1 MTAAAETGRIQR
13 RTIATLVTAQ
23 AVGGLDITIV
33 VATASLLATA
43 ISDSERQSGLVQTS
57 LVLGSA
63 VGAYLLARVM
73 ARRGRRIG
81 LALGYLL
88 GALGAVLSVGAGIV
102 GSMPLLLVGA
112 AMIGGTAAA
121 NNSARYAATDL
132 ASPETRARALSVVV
146 WASTVGAV
154 VGPSLLGPSSDLAL
168 ALGIPELTGPF
179 VVAAIGMGIA
189 ALVVWSSMRPDP
201 LFLARQLAGKPE
213 QAEVT
218 GTSWGRVWAA
228 LRERPT
234 LRAAMLGLSG
244 AHAAMI
250 AVMVMTPLHMGHG
263 GSELRIIGL
272 VISLHVLGMFAFSP
286 LIGYL
291 ADKVG
296 RAPVLLSG
304 GVVLVLALLV
314 CQAAPEGSSAQVFIG
329 LFLLGLGWSLATVSA
344 STLVA
349 DHAPLDARTDVQ
361 GAADLIMGL
370 VGASAGGIA
379 GLVMASFGYAALSLA
394 SLVLA
399 LVVVWSAIAVW
410 RNRVGLAPSH
420 SSEPRSVTEPDPLAG

>member
-1 MTAAAETGRIQR
+1 MTSAETTHIQR

-43 ISDSERQSGLVQTS
+43 ITDSERQSGLVQTS

-63 VGAYLLARVM
+63 VAAYVLARVM
-73 ARRGRRIG
+73 AKHGRRAG

-88 GALGAVLSVGAGIV
+88 GALGAVVSVVAGIV
-102 GSMPLLLVGA
+102 ASMPLLLVGA
-112 AMIGGTAAA
+112 AMIGATAAA
-121 NNSARYAATDL
+121 INSARYAATDL
-132 ASPETRARALSVVV
+132 AIPEKRGRALSFVV
-146 WASTVGAV
+146 WSSTVGAV
-154 VGPSLLGPSSDLAL
+154 LGPSLLGPSSDLAL
-168 ALGIPELTGPF
+168 FLGIPELTGPF
-179 VVAAIGMGIA
+179 VIAAIGMAIAGI
-189 ALVVWSSMRPDP
+189 VVWLLLRPDP

-213 QAEVT
+213 RAEVT
-218 GTSWGRVWAA
+218 GTSWGRVWEA

-234 LRAAMLGLSG
+234 LRAAMVGLSG

-250 AVMVMTPLHMGHG
+250 AVMIMTPLHMGHG
-263 GSELRIIGL
+263 GSELRVIGL
-272 VISLHVLGMFAFSP
+272 VISLHVLGMYAFAPF
-286 LIGYL
+286 IGYL

-304 GVVLVLALLV
+304 GVVLLIALLV
-314 CQAAPEGSSAQVFIG
+314 CRAAPVGSSAQVFVG
-329 LFLLGLGWSLATVSA
+329 LFLLGLGWSLATVA
-344 STLVA
+344 AATLVA

-370 VGASAGGIA
+370 VAASAGGIA
-379 GLVMASFGYAALSLA
+379 GLVMASFGYGTLALA

-399 LVVVWSAIAVW
+399 LAVIWSAIAVW
-410 RNRVGLAPSH
+410 RSRVEL
-420 SSEPRSVTEPDPLAG
+420 EPVLSAEE

>member
-1 MTAAAETGRIQR
+1 MTSAETTRIQR

-43 ISDSERQSGLVQTS
+43 ITDSERQSGLVQTS

-63 VGAYLLARVM
+63 VAAYVLARVM
-73 ARRGRRIG
+73 AKHGRRAG

-88 GALGAVLSVGAGIV
+88 GALGAVVSVVAGIV
-102 GSMPLLLVGA
+102 ESMPLLLVGA
-112 AMIGGTAAA
+112 AMIGATAAA
-121 NNSARYAATDL
+121 INSARYAATDL
-132 ASPETRARALSVVV
+132 AIPEKRGRALSFVV
-146 WASTVGAV
+146 WSSTVGAV
-154 VGPSLLGPSSDLAL
+154 LGPSLLGPSSDLAL
-168 ALGIPELTGPF
+168 FLGIPELTGPF
-179 VVAAIGMGIA
+179 LIAAIGMAIAGI
-189 ALVVWSSMRPDP
+189 VVWLLLRPDP

-213 QAEVT
+213 RAEVT
-218 GTSWGRVWAA
+218 GTSWGRVWEA

-234 LRAAMLGLSG
+234 LRAAMVGLSG

-250 AVMVMTPLHMGHG
+250 AVMIMTPLHMGHG
-263 GSELRIIGL
+263 GSELRVIGL
-272 VISLHVLGMFAFSP
+272 VISLHVLGMYAFAPF
-286 LIGYL
+286 IGYL

-304 GVVLVLALLV
+304 GVVLLIALLV
-314 CQAAPEGSSAQVFIG
+314 CRAAPVGSSAQVFVG
-329 LFLLGLGWSLATVSA
+329 LFLLGLGWSLATVA
-344 STLVA
+344 AATLVA

-370 VGASAGGIA
+370 VAASAGGIA
-379 GLVMASFGYAALSLA
+379 GLVMASFGYGTLALA

-399 LVVVWSAIAVW
+399 LAVIWSAIAVW
-410 RNRVGLAPSH
+410 RSRVEL
-420 SSEPRSVTEPDPLAG
+420 EPVLSAEE

>member
-1 MTAAAETGRIQR
+1 MTSAETTRIQR

-43 ISDSERQSGLVQTS
+43 ITDSERQSGLVQTS

-63 VGAYLLARVM
+63 VAAYVLARVM
-73 ARRGRRIG
+73 AKHGRRAG

-88 GALGAVLSVGAGIV
+88 GALGAVVSVVAGIV
-102 GSMPLLLVGA
+102 ASMPLLLVGA
-112 AMIGGTAAA
+112 AMIGATAAA
-121 NNSARYAATDL
+121 INSARYAATDL
-132 ASPETRARALSVVV
+132 AIPEKRGRALSFVV
-146 WASTVGAV
+146 WSSTVGAV
-154 VGPSLLGPSSDLAL
+154 LGPSLLGPSSDLAL
-168 ALGIPELTGPF
+168 FLGIPELTGPF
-179 VVAAIGMGIA
+179 VIAAIGMAIAGI
-189 ALVVWSSMRPDP
+189 VVWLLLRPDP

-213 QAEVT
+213 RAEVT
-218 GTSWGRVWAA
+218 GTSWGRVWEA

-234 LRAAMLGLSG
+234 LRAAMVGLSG

-250 AVMVMTPLHMGHG
+250 AVMIMTPLHMGHG
-263 GSELRIIGL
+263 GSELRVIGL
-272 VISLHVLGMFAFSP
+272 VISLHVLGMYAFAPF
-286 LIGYL
+286 IGYL

-304 GVVLVLALLV
+304 GVVLLIALLV
-314 CQAAPEGSSAQVFIG
+314 CRAAPVGSSAQVFVG
-329 LFLLGLGWSLATVSA
+329 LFLLGLGWSLATVA
-344 STLVA
+344 AATLVA

-370 VGASAGGIA
+370 VAASAGGIA
-379 GLVMASFGYAALSLA
+379 GLVMASFGYGTLALA

-399 LVVVWSAIAVW
+399 LAVIWSAIAVW
-410 RNRVGLAPSH
+410 RSRVEL
-420 SSEPRSVTEPDPLAG
+420 EPVLSAEE